1 MPRSEKMENVTDWAE
16 LSKLAMQDRRKGK
29 RVPLAFPI
37 EVSGFD
43 RNGRHFSEATKT
55 CDISEAGCRFGIKA
69 QLKPGDVVAIKLI
82 TRGNGLTPASKALLF
97 QIAWVKPEPEGWA
110 AGALKLQPE
119 NIWHMSF
126 PPGKQSKPSSE

>member
-1 MPRSEKMENVTDWAE
+1 MPRSEKMENLTEWSE

-43 RNGRHFSEATKT
+43 RTGRHFSEATKT
-55 CDISEAGCRFGIKA
+55 
-69 QLKPGDVVAIKLI
+69 GDVVAIKLI
-82 TRGNGLTPASKALLF
+82 PRGNGLAPASKALLF
-97 QIAWVKPEPEGWA
+97 QIAWVKPEADGWA

>member
-1 MPRSEKMENVTDWAE
+1 MENLTEWAE
-16 LSKLAMQDRRKGK
+16 LTKLVMEDRRKGK

-43 RNGRHFSEATKT
+43 RNGRHFSETTKT
-55 CDISEAGCRFGIKA
+55 FDISEAGCRFHIKER
-69 QLKPGDVVAIKLI
+69 LEPGDVVAIKLI
-82 TRGNGLTPASKALLF
+82 TRGNGLAPASKALLF
-97 QIAWVKPEPEGWA
+97 QIAWVKPETDGWA

-126 PPGKQSKPSSE
+126 PPGNQSKSSST

>member
-1 MPRSEKMENVTDWAE
+1 MEILTDWAE
-16 LSKLAMQDRRKGK
+16 LTKLAMEDRRKGK

-43 RNGRHFSEATKT
+43 RTGRHFSEATKT
-55 CDISEAGCRFGIKA
+55 SDISEAGCRFRIKA
-69 QLKPGDVVAIKLI
+69 QLEPGEVVAIKLI
-82 TRGNGLTPASKALLF
+82 TRGNGLAPASKALLF
-97 QIAWVKPEPEGWA
+97 QIVWVSRHPDCWEV
-110 AGALKLQPE
+110 GALKLQPE